1 MKFLLKLIFSYVKN
15 VTMTF
20 SSLHIARFFD
30 DDINTSSTIHLTEK
44 ISWKS
49 DEILT
54 WWIVYV
60 ISLEIMLGSQGS
72 EIFAKLHL

>member
-54 WWIVYV
+54 
-60 ISLEIMLGSQGS
+60 
-72 EIFAKLHL
+72 